1 MNLSYMIGISGWW
14 VYQDGFV
21 WLNSPH
27 GKIVN
32 FAVPIVQFLGQ
43 ANDIRTTVIKNHHHL
58 ILYLTQDTSS
68 NFTDFIHIKNKCFL
82 ITDPNFHGR

>member
-14 VYQDGFV
+14 AYQDGFV

-32 FAVPIVQFLGQ
+32 FAVPIIQFLGQ
-43 ANDIRTTVIKNHHHL
+43 AK
-58 ILYLTQDTSS
+58 
-68 NFTDFIHIKNKCFL
+68 
-82 ITDPNFHGR
+82 

>member
-21 WLNSPH
+21 WLNSPD

-32 FAVPIVQFLGQ
+32 FAVPIIQYLGQ
-43 ANDIRTTVIKNHHHL
+43 AK
-58 ILYLTQDTSS
+58 
-68 NFTDFIHIKNKCFL
+68 
-82 ITDPNFHGR
+82 